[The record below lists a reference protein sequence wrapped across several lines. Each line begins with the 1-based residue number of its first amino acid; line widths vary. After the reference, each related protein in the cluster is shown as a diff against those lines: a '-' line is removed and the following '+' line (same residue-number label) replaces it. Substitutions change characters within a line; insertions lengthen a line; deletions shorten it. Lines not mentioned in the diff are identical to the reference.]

1 MSHETDQTTS
11 TPGTIWVGVD
21 GSSGSH
27 AAVRYAAHAAQA
39 LDLGVH
45 LLHVIPI
52 DMAMS
57 PMFPLVPEDMEPV
70 AHRLLAEAS
79 QRAAEIVP
87 ADRVTS
93 SLHHGQRTRSL
104 VEASGRARLLVLGR
118 ARRSTV
124 ERLLTGSVATGVAAR
139 SDGCVVVVP
148 ADWQAPDEQLHV
160 VVGVKDPEH
169 CADLALRA
177 VRLAADRGGRVTF
190 VHVWDLPWQYD
201 DQSSSLDREWTER
214 ARAAVDAGLQ
224 EVLAL
229 HRDVPVQLRVLR
241 GQAAR
246 VLQDQA
252 ATADLLLLARRG
264 HLLPRGHLGGTARA
278 LLREGT
284 CPVEVVPP
292 ADASSDGGD
301 LVVEEGGQETA
312 PGRGAP
318 LPV

>member
-1 MSHETDQTTS
+1 MSDETDQTT
-11 TPGTIWVGVD
+11 TNPGTIWVGVD
-21 GSSGSH
+21 GSSGSD

-39 LDLGVH
+39 LDVGVH
-45 LLHVIPI
+45 LLHVVPI

-57 PMFPLVPEDMEPV
+57 PMFPLVPEDMDPV
-70 AHRLLAEAS
+70 GRRLLADAAAI
-79 QRAAEIVP
+79 AAEIVP

-118 ARRSTV
+118 ATRSTA
-124 ERLLTGSVATGVAAR
+124 ERLLTGSVATGVCAR
-139 SDGCVVVVP
+139 SDGCVAVVP
-148 ADWQAPDEQLHV
+148 AGWQAPDEQFHV
-160 VVGVKDPEH
+160 VVGVKDTEH

-177 VRLAADRGGRVTF
+177 VRLAADRGGRVTV
-190 VHVWDLPWQYD
+190 VHAWDLPWQYD

-214 ARAAVDAGLQ
+214 ARAAVDAGLR

-229 HRDVPVQLRVLR
+229 YRDVPVQVRVLR

-252 ATADLLLLARRG
+252 ADADLLLLARRG
-264 HLLPRGHLGGTARA
+264 HVLPRGHLGGTARA
-278 LLREGT
+278 LLREGS

-292 ADASSDGGD
+292 ADASPDGTD
-301 LVVEEGGQETA
+301 VVVVEA
-312 PGRGAP
+312 GRKGSSGRSVP